1 MVIANIDLIM
11 DWCVLD
17 PSVRGL
23 VVAIGRPLSDIS
35 PGKLIFPYE
44 QPPVLRELFHYSPY
58 EIDVPGRTVRGNNCV
73 LKYGKIHGVIRRH
86 SGLPNCVNRFRVY
99 FIPVC

>member
-1 MVIANIDLIM
+1 MNEFLASNEWYWRLARTIVQGVLGVVIANIDLIM

-44 QPPVLRELFHYSPY
+44 QPPVLRGLFHYS
-58 EIDVPGRTVRGNNCV
+58 RAKSTSR
-73 LKYGKIHGVIRRH
+73 K
-86 SGLPNCVNRFRVY
+86 NR
-99 FIPVC
+99 

>member
-1 MVIANIDLIM
+1 MNEFLASNEWYWRLARTILQGVLGVVIANIDLIM

-44 QPPVLRELFHYSPY
+44 QPPVLRELFHYS
-58 EIDVPGRTVRGNNCV
+58 RTKSTPR
-73 LKYGKIHGVIRRH
+73 K
-86 SGLPNCVNRFRVY
+86 NR
-99 FIPVC
+99 